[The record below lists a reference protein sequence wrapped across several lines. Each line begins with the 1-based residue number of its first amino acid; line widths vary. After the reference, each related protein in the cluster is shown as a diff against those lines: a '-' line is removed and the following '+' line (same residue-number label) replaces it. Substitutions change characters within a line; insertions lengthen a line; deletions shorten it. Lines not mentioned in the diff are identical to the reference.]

1 MKPSK
6 FISKLQYLPR
16 QFVTCSPI
24 QRVKAVKRLDASLWI
39 VRLNIVIANV
49 FNCHIFL
56 KDVSVLIKSFIPWRL
71 RKILYGHN
79 SPSKM
84 ENVFIYFCMMLM
96 NCKRIL
102 SQRVERE
109 PKSLQLLHKCVYFIF
124 NRHFLQHQ
132 RHQGTPRCWTQSWET
147 RPQICPWWWSKDED
161 YVGDDI
167 DDHNTLLG
175 NRVRAFS

>member
-1 MKPSK
+1 MESSK

-16 QFVTCSPI
+16 QFITCSPI

-49 FNCHIFL
+49 FNGKIFL
-56 KDVSVLIKSFIPWRL
+56 MDVSVLIKSFIPWRL

-96 NCKRIL
+96 NFKRIL

-124 NRHFLQHQ
+124 NRHCPQRR
-132 RHQGTPRCWTQSWET
+132 RHQGRPRCWTQSLET
-147 RPQICPWWWSKDED
+147 RPRTFP
-161 YVGDDI
+161 G
-167 DDHNTLLG
+167 
-175 NRVRAFS
+175 